1 MKLPQSALSGKTAN
15 WPLRVG
21 LFLVALTILAAIL
34 GPHLAPHDPLE
45 RVSALLVGD
54 AWVGPPYPFATPG
67 FPLGSDAAGRDLY
80 SRLLWAVRPT
90 LLLVGIVAT
99 VRLGLGLLIG
109 LLAGWLRGATGRLL
123 DGLITGASAAPVLVV
138 ALAAIAF
145 VGVQRGLV
153 AFMLGLCLTGW
164 AETARQVESRT
175 RSVRMENYIDAA
187 RSLGASEGRLLFN
200 HTLRHILPLLGMLL
214 AVEVSS
220 VLMVT
225 AGLGFLGYYIG
236 GGVWVT
242 VDDFVARSA
251 AGLPELGQMLATSLE
266 QILRPWPAV
275 VVGGVVVSMIL
286 GFSLVGEGLRRRLQG
301 ETGGSPARS
310 DAIFDWLSN
319 RLVDQRVR
327 RSASPRP
334 PRRLLVGIVAAAA
347 LLALGLAGWWIT
359 RSNQTPDD
367 TTAAFTV
374 APPGGHLWA
383 STRHDAYGTLTI
395 DASGPL
401 SATLLWSFQAQAG
414 FSAPP
419 AVAADGTLYAAD
431 QSGAVYALSREGD
444 LRWQSSLPAPAV
456 GSPALAADGTIY
468 IADYERGLSALT
480 PEGTLLWRASFDG
493 RRPTS
498 GPIVA
503 PDGTIYFTQGDSI
516 QAVAANGEALWQSP
530 PIEGYAEEP
539 PRLSGDGALIF
550 LLTDAFAVAD
560 GSPRPLLPPV
570 EASQIFLSPRY
581 ITGADGL
588 GYRIVGASAVQWQA
602 TAEGATSMARIAWQL
617 DGFDIFIPS
626 DTGVT
631 ADGLFWLFYGSEYT
645 DTRMVWV
652 DRNSSLRKNL
662 AMPLRD
668 SRLIGVDSRGNAY
681 ICASV
686 ATACYALGYDQD
698 APLWEVRLP
707 PGGRNVTGSLTPDRL
722 YLITDSGL
730 LHALGAEDGRP

>member
-1 MKLPQSALSGKTAN
+1 MKLPKAAPPGKAAN

-21 LFLVALTILAAIL
+21 LLLVAITILAAIL

-45 RVSALLVGD
+45 RVSALQVGER
-54 AWVGPPYPFATPG
+54 WIGPPYPAATPG
-67 FPLGSDAAGRDLY
+67 FPLGSDAAGRDLF

-90 LLLVGIVAT
+90 LLLVAIVAS
-99 VRLGLGLLIG
+99 VRLGIGLIIG
-109 LLAGWLRGATGRLL
+109 LLAGWLRGAPGRLL

-153 AFMLGLCLTGW
+153 AFLFGLCLTGW
-164 AETARQVESRT
+164 AETARQVETRT
-175 RSVRMENYIDAA
+175 RDVRVQNYIDAA

-251 AGLPELGQMLATSLE
+251 AGMPELGQMLATSLE

-275 VVGGVVVSMIL
+275 VVGSVVVSMIL
-286 GFSLVGEGLRRRLQG
+286 GFSLTGEGLRRRLQG

-310 DAIFDWLSN
+310 DVIFDWFSN
-319 RLVDQRVR
+319 RLADQRVR
-327 RSASPRP
+327 RGASPHP
-334 PRRLLVGIVAAAA
+334 ARRLLVGIVAAVA
-347 LLALGLAGWWIT
+347 LLAVGLAGWWIS
-359 RSNQTPDD
+359 RSDQTPDNA
-367 TTAAFTV
+367 TAAFTV

-383 STRHDAYGTLTI
+383 SARHDAYGTLTI
-395 DASGPL
+395 DANGPL
-401 SATLLWSFQAQAG
+401 TVTVLWSFQAQSA
-414 FSAPP
+414 FSGPP
-419 AVAADGTLYAAD
+419 AVAADGTIYAATVD
-431 QSGAVYALSREGD
+431 GIVHALGREGD
-444 LRWQSSLPAPAV
+444 LRWESALPAPAV

-468 IADYERGLSALT
+468 VADHERGLSALA
-480 PEGTLLWRASFDG
+480 PDGAMLWRTTFGG

-550 LLTDAFAVAD
+550 LLTDAFAVTD

-570 EASQIFLSPRY
+570 EAAQIFLSPRY

-602 TAEGATSMARIAWQL
+602 TVDGATSMARIAWQL
-617 DGFDIFIPS
+617 AGFDIFIPS

-662 AMPLRD
+662 AMPLRA

-686 ATACYALGYDQD
+686 ATACYALGYGQD

-730 LHALGAEDGRP
+730 LHAVGEKD